1 MSTKP
6 PEFTARHCRVPSCLV
21 LESEGYSEMIRDI
34 KDHDLV
40 EFIQTLFD
48 DSGLQYSV
56 DDYLC
61 KHHIQLASLV
71 HQGKQSGILTRL
83 QASSVLKSV
92 APDEDSPNDECV
104 LCLKPYTVGKQTY
117 PYSQL
122 KAIQND
128 KFRQYL
134 NKKHKKDGG
143 KIGRTDRICKNCILS
158 QRRRWIG
165 EYSTPLKKMLPVCEA
180 CDCQKRS
187 VGQPIAL
194 NSPSV
199 FGEHIPEEFKQG
211 ISLHRFCNDHKKY
224 HYRRDHHMICIV
236 CEN

>member
-1 MSTKP
+1 MSTNP
-6 PEFTARHCRVPSCLV
+6 AEFTERHCRVPSCLV

-61 KHHIQLASLV
+61 KSHIQLASLV

-92 APDEDSPNDECV
+92 SPDEDSPNDECV
-104 LCLKPYTVGKQTY
+104 LCFKSSTVSKQTY
-117 PYSQL
+117 TYTQL

-143 KIGRTDRICKNCILS
+143 KISRTDKIYKNCILS
-158 QRRRWIG
+158 QRRRWMG

-180 CDCQKRS
+180 SDCQKRS
-187 VGQPIAL
+187 VGQPIVL
-194 NSPSV
+194 NSPTV

-211 ISLHRFCNDHKKY
+211 ISLHRFCNNHKK
-224 HYRRDHHMICIV
+224 
-236 CEN
+236 